1 MRKLSIYIIFFF
13 SLFNLK
19 GQQLFYSDIFHGGVT
34 GSGFALSYGSNG
46 SGFFNVNIPIS
57 STIRKAFL
65 ITGRNG
71 NAPNLVVDFNGNSL
85 VFDSANIVSNSFQ
98 SFYGGT
104 SNVHAIDVTSYVSPS
119 INQYFINIT
128 TIQQASANRY
138 NEFYLYILY
147 EDNSMPIMNTYL
159 FLNNQDFGFANYN
172 LINLNPINN
181 INDVGLSLFTGYICD
196 TIGDG
201 ENIYIDG
208 NLVGLIGSND
218 VNSGDCGGPYG
229 DFYFENNQLFGLS
242 DDTAN
247 SQMKHTD
254 VLINMNSLITQNT
267 TNFLLRC
274 VPQKLSPLNKSNN
287 IWTFFLTY
295 TTPCD
300 TFTTTATALQDTICL
315 GDSVQ
320 LNATGGSTYSWFGA
334 FGGLSDTS
342 IANPMASPPQTTTY
356 IVTIKNDSGCVKTE
370 HVKIWVTQP
379 IDSITTTPT
388 ICGNA
393 TGSIASHFNTNANY
407 NFTLYDNNFN
417 PINNNATGVFNQL
430 AEGTYI
436 VENIL
441 NNCTFYDTVTVNTI
455 NNVMA
460 NFNSLPQAPF
470 SNPNQPL
477 GKAPMEVSFF
487 NTSQNANGYQWSI
500 TQQPN
505 NDTIIQHSIFN
516 TQHFFTEGGTYE
528 VCLIAYNNQPQC
540 ADTSCKTIFIDP
552 NEEISLFIPNVF
564 TPNGDNENDNFII
577 QLIGATYLESLRVQV
592 FNRWGQEVA
601 GSKFDVQSLVSEAVI
616 WNGTT
621 NAGNKASEGTYFY
634 VVSYTTKLGETVTE
648 KGSVTLLR

>member
-1 MRKLSIYIIFFF
+1 M
-13 SLFNLK
+13 K